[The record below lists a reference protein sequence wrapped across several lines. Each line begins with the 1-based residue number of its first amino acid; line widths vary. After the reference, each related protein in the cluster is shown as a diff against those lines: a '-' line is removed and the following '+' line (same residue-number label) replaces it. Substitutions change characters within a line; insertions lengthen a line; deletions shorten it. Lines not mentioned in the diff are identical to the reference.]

1 MNNKVELKAKIIRND
16 FSKVNGATLHDLQS
30 ALYMEAEAIM
40 TASKQ
45 YYVPV
50 DTGALRNSGT
60 VNPPELKNGKVTVT
74 LGYGGASA
82 PYAAIVHEY
91 PKSYGQG
98 RSKYLSQPLN
108 IAIKGM
114 PQRIANRIRI
124 SKNRRAI

>member
-1 MNNKVELKAKIIRND
+1 MSNKFELKAKIVRND
-16 FSKVNGATLHDLQS
+16 FSKVSGATLHDLQS

-50 DTGALRNSGT
+50 DTGNLRNSGT
-60 VNPPELKNGKVTVT
+60 VLPPKLKDGKVSVT

-98 RSKYLSQPLN
+98 KNKYLSTPLN
-108 IAIKGM
+108 IAVRGM
-114 PQRIANRIRI
+114 GARIASRLRI